1 MKRLLIALCCVVF
14 QAGSMAAFSEPL
26 AVGAT
31 DSMQSVLASQKGKRL
46 SVKLASGEELTGE
59 VAVVNDS
66 VVYLTGLTGREF
78 FDALVNIADIQA
90 VVVRAK

>member
-1 MKRLLIALCCVVF
+1 MKRLLIVLCCVVF
-14 QAGSMAAFSEPL
+14 QAGSMAAFSDPL
-26 AVGAT
+26 AVGSS
-31 DSMQSVLASQKGKRL
+31 DSVQSVLASQKGKRL
-46 SVKLASGEELTGE
+46 SVMLASGEELTGE
-59 VAVVNDS
+59 VAEVNDS